1 MELHILAERGEE
13 DGTTGTR
20 ELRLLAGISFRSQ
33 IFAEPIFRRLIPST
47 KQLGILKI
55 KTQNEV
61 LVTKKED
68 DNSALQSKDSLSELD
83 DLSAGVSF
91 DTELIFAR
99 ISLKN
104 EGEHEKKKR
113 HAVVGIYHTLKE
125 EKGEEE

>member
-1 MELHILAERGEE
+1 MSDQSKRLLKRGEE
-13 DGTTGTR
+13 DGTPGSR

-33 IFAEPIFRRLIPST
+33 IFAEPIFRRLIPSP

-99 ISLKN
+99 FSLVR
-104 EGEHEKKKR
+104 GSVGFH
-113 HAVVGIYHTLKE
+113 VVVRQKQ
-125 EKGEEE
+125 K